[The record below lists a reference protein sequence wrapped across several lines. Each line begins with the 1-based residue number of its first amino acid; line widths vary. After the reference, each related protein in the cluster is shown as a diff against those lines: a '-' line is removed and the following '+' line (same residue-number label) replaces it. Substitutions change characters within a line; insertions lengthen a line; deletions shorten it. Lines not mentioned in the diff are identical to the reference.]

1 MRNIVVILLAFSNLA
16 ASAPSSLDP
25 YLQRIN
31 GYSNE
36 SYYKQKVYAEHTWK
50 TFYALA
56 DAKKVIDVD
65 NYDLHLLN
73 AALFYATA
81 KVRSEKGLGEIKF
94 NNGLRDIA
102 LIHSHLMV
110 TKKFFDHN
118 NKFDAK
124 LKTPSQRMALIGISN
139 TWTGEN
145 IDLNYIENNKN
156 ITYLQAAEKAI
167 ADFLKSP
174 PHRKT
179 MLDKNYNCLGTAIF
193 IEATDNQGVRYF
205 KATQDYAFVK

>member
-1 MRNIVVILLAFSNLA
+1 MRNIVVILLVFLSLA
-16 ASAPSSLDP
+16 AAAPPALDT
-25 YLQRIN
+25 YLAKVP
-31 GYSNE
+31 GYSGE
-36 SYYKQKVYAEHTWK
+36 SYYKQQVYSEHTWK
-50 TFYALA
+50 TFYALP
-56 DAKKVIDVD
+56 DAKKVIDVN

-94 NNGLRDIA
+94 NSGLRDIA

-118 NKFDAK
+118 NRFDAK
-124 LKTPSQRMALIGISN
+124 LKTPAQRMELIGISN

-145 IDLNYIENNKN
+145 IDLNYIENGKN
-156 ITYLQAAEKAI
+156 TTYLQVAEKAI

-174 PHRKT
+174 PHKKT
-179 MLDKNYNCLGTAIF
+179 MLDKNYNSLGAAIF
-193 IEATDNQGVRYF
+193 LDTKDDQGVRYF
-205 KATQDYAFVK
+205 KATQDFAFIK